1 MIILKEIQKKYGRQ
15 EVLKGVSLSVENGMI
30 QALLGANGAGKSTL
44 IKILSCILKRNGGS
58 IEMDSEQ
65 ISLDSYEYR
74 RKVGYVFDQPI
85 YIEKFSAK
93 EYLEFV
99 AEMYELPK
107 QDYKPKIEEL
117 LEFMELPTDN
127 KKFIEDY
134 SKGMKAK
141 VSLAAALI
149 HQPKYLILDEPFDGV
164 DFVSVQKICKLFR
177 SMASKG
183 ACILITSHQY
193 DIIAEVCDRFAL
205 LKEGEIKFNLTMLE
219 LENQAKKNG
228 FEGDKNPVKSYLE
241 SMMSNNQ
248 KNEISFL

>member
-1 MIILKEIQKKYGRQ
+1 MIILKNIKKKYDKQ
-15 EVLKGVSLSVENGMI
+15 EVLKGVSLEVATGCV

-44 IKILSCILKRNGGS
+44 IKILSCILKRNGGG
-58 IEMDSEQ
+58 IEIDSEQ

-85 YIEKFSAK
+85 YIEKFSAR

-107 QDYKPKIEEL
+107 QDYKPRIEEL
-117 LEFMELPTDN
+117 LAFMELPIDN
-127 KKFIEDY
+127 KKWIEDY

-205 LKEGEIKFNLTMLE
+205 LKEGEIKFNLTMSE
-219 LENQAKKNG
+219 LENQAVLHG
-228 FEGDKNPVKSYLE
+228 FGEDKNPVKAYLE
-241 SMMSNNQ
+241 SLMSNSQ